1 MTPSPC
7 TLRIMDEYRGEKKM
21 DDRIEHIGKGSI
33 IQHGKLNDRIYLI
46 KLGKNDCPEI
56 LDSMRVMAAANAY
69 TKIFCKVP
77 AWAAPHFFADGY
89 MTEAMI
95 PGFFQGNVTAFF
107 LAKYLDS
114 DRLMNL
120 ENEYLGELGEILKSP
135 FGKAKIENNGKFD
148 FERLGKEDV
157 IQITDLYRKV
167 FLSYPFPIHNPG
179 YIHKS
184 MMDNV
189 RYFGAKMKGKLVAVS
204 SAEMDEEGKNA
215 EMTDF
220 ATNPDFRGKKL
231 GQILLAKM
239 EKEMET
245 VGMKTVYTIARLQSI
260 PMNKVFLRHQYQY
273 AGTLIRNTNISG
285 NIQSMNVYYKHL
297 KPCR

>member
-1 MTPSPC
+1 
-7 TLRIMDEYRGEKKM
+7 M

-56 LDSMRVMAAANAY
+56 LDSMKGMAAVHAY

-77 AWAAPHFFADGY
+77 AWAAPRFIADGY
-89 MTEAMI
+89 VTEAMI
-95 PGFFQGNVTAFF
+95 PGFFQGNETAFF

-120 ENEYLGELGEILKSP
+120 ENEYLRELGELLESP
-135 FGKAKIENNGKFD
+135 FGKAMIDNNGKFD
-148 FERLGKEDV
+148 FERLGTEDV
-157 IQITDLYRKV
+157 KQITALYRKV

-179 YIHKS
+179 YIIKT
-184 MMDNV
+184 MKDNV
-189 RYFGAKMKGKLVAVS
+189 RYFGAKKKGKLVAVS
-204 SAEMDEEGKNA
+204 SAELDKEGENA

-220 ATNPDFRGKKL
+220 ATIPDFRGKKL

-239 EKEMET
+239 EKEMEAM
-245 VGMKTVYTIARLQSI
+245 GIKTVYTIARLQSI
-260 PMNKVFLRHQYQY
+260 PMNKVFLKHQYQY
-273 AGTLIRNTNISG
+273 AGTLIKNTNISG
-285 NIQSMNVYYKHL
+285 NMESMNVYYKHL
-297 KPCR
+297 SHAG